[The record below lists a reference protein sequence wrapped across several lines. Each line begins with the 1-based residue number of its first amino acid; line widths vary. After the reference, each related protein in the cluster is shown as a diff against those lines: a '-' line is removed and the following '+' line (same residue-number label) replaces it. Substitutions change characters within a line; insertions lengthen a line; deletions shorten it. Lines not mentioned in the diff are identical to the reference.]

1 MKKTSKKTRKKKI
14 SNVINIILIV
24 VCVCVL
30 CVAAYKILSVY
41 VDYKKNTA
49 QVNEA
54 KEQVF
59 TDTDDE
65 DGDGDEDST
74 DDDEDEDYDYFDF
87 DALLAINSDA
97 IGWIRMQG
105 DSSADLNNPID
116 YPVVQTTDNEYYLKR
131 ALDGSYSAF
140 GTIFAD
146 YRISGG
152 LSAHMCILWGHN
164 MRNPDD
170 MMFGYLNY
178 YDDEEFY
185 EKYPYYDIWV
195 GADHYTYKVFACG
208 EVAVDGFFFTYSFT
222 DSYTYMDWLS
232 DCFDTLT
239 IYDASLNDFSED
251 DYIVAF
257 VCCVYPS
264 DYSKRYV
271 LLLYRT

>member
-1 MKKTSKKTRKKKI
+1 MKKTSKTAKKKKVSNII
-14 SNVINIILIV
+14 SIILIII
-24 VCVCVL
+24 CICVL
-30 CVAAYKILSVY
+30 IVAAYKIISVY
-41 VDYKKNTA
+41 LDYRDSKN
-49 QVNEA
+49 QVEEA
-54 KEQVF
+54 KESVF
-59 TDTDDE
+59 SSDESEDE
-65 DGDGDEDST
+65 DE
-74 DDDEDEDYDYFDF
+74 EEEEEEEEDYDYFDF
-87 DALLAINSDA
+87 DALLAINSDC

-105 DSSADLNNPID
+105 DSSADLDNPID

-131 ALDGSYSAF
+131 ALNGSYSAY

-152 LSAHMCILWGHN
+152 LTAHMCILWGHN

-195 GADHYTYKVFACG
+195 GYDHYTYKVFACG

-239 IYDASLNDFSED
+239 IYDASLSDFSED

-257 VCCVYPS
+257 VCCVYPT

-271 LLLYRT
+271 LLLYRED